1 VNGCSSSAGARGGVL
16 FRCSHLRD
24 EWVDRRGE
32 RVEEEMEK
40 PRAPGDPVA
49 HEIVACDPA
58 GVGVDGHMLA
68 ELGHR
73 RQALGEDACDVG
85 RP

>member
-1 VNGCSSSAGARGGVL
+1 
-16 FRCSHLRD
+16 
-24 EWVDRRGE
+24 
-32 RVEEEMEK
+32 MEK